1 MTVYATETDLLRLR
15 AGTMVMNTYTTSLIS
30 WLRHSISLWKSDYV
44 ANLSLRKDAG
54 ESTFTS
60 TCIYG
65 F

>member
-1 MTVYATETDLLRLR
+1 MTICATETDLLRLR
-15 AGTMVMNTYTTSLIS
+15 AGTMVTNAYTTSLIS
-30 WLRHSISLWKSDYV
+30 WLRHSISLWKPNCT
-44 ANLSLRKDAG
+44 ATLSLRKNAG